1 MSESIAGAS
10 LKRTLGPFSVLL
22 FGLAFLAPLIVFGT
36 YGVIT
41 QASGNTTAMAYL
53 IAAIGVV
60 FTALSYGRLVRVFP
74 VAGSAYTYT
83 RKMLSANL
91 GFMVGWAA
99 LLDYFFIPMLIWL
112 LGASYLNMAFPE
124 VPQWV
129 WIIGFIVSTSLLNIL
144 GIQVANRFNVLLMV
158 AQLAIIVV
166 FIGLCVH
173 YIVAANGPGGL
184 LSAKP
189 FFNPDVSFAS
199 SMAGAAI
206 AAYSFLG
213 FDALSTLSEETRDP
227 GRTLPRAILLV
238 ALIGGSVY
246 VGSSYFMY
254 LAHPSPAFEHV
265 DGAAFEIARMIGG
278 DLFFAVVLAGIIIA
292 HFAAGMSFQASVGR
306 LLYALGR
313 DNQLPRKLF
322 GVLHPRYKTPA
333 FNILLCGIFGCAGF
347 ALTIAT
353 ATSLV
358 NFGAFLA
365 FSAVNLCALRLSFDT
380 RLGDGAGLLR
390 GVLCP
395 LVGLVTAGWMLVSLD
410 KDALI
415 MGCSWLGLGA
425 VYLAC
430 RTSFFRN
437 PVPDALA

>member
-1 MSESIAGAS
+1 MSQSTSGAS
-10 LKRTLGPFSVLL
+10 LRRSLGPFSVLL

-53 IAAIGVV
+53 VAATGVV

-83 RKMLSANL
+83 RKMLNANL

-129 WIIGFIVSTSLLNIL
+129 WITGFIVSTSLLNVL

-158 AQLAIIVV
+158 VQLVIIAV

-189 FFNPDVSFAS
+189 FFNQDVPFAT

-254 LAHPSPAFEHV
+254 LAHPSPFELV

-278 DLFFAVVLAGIIIA
+278 DLFFAVVLTGIIVA

-313 DNQLPRKLF
+313 DNQLPRRLF
-322 GVLHPRYKTPA
+322 GALHPRYKTPA
-333 FNILLCGIFGCAGF
+333 FNILLCGVFGTAGF
-347 ALTIAT
+347 GLTIAT

-365 FSAVNLCALRLSFDT
+365 FTAVNLCALRLTFDA
-380 RLGDGAGLLR
+380 RVKDGAGLLR
-390 GVLCP
+390 GVLFP
-395 LVGLVTAGWMLVSLD
+395 LIGLVTAGWMLVSLD

-415 MGCSWLGLGA
+415 MGGCWLGLGL

-430 RTSFFRN
+430 RTSLFRN
-437 PVPDALA
+437 PVPDALV

>member
-1 MSESIAGAS
+1 MNQSHASAS
-10 LKRTLGPFSVLL
+10 LRRTLGPFSVLL

-36 YGVIT
+36 YGVIS

-53 IAAIGVV
+53 MAATGVV
-60 FTALSYGRLVRVFP
+60 FTAFSYGRLVKVFP

-83 RKMLSANL
+83 RKMLNANL

-129 WIIGFIVSTSLLNIL
+129 WITGFIVSTSLLNVL

-173 YIVAANGPGGL
+173 YIVAADGPGGL

-189 FFNPDVSFAS
+189 FFNQDVPFATT
-199 SMAGAAI
+199 MAGAAI

-227 GRTLPRAILLV
+227 GRTLPRAIVTV
-238 ALIGGSVY
+238 ALIGGSIY

-254 LAHPSPAFEHV
+254 LAHPSPQFEQV

-278 DLFFAVVLAGIIIA
+278 DLFFAVLLTGIIIA

-313 DNQLPRKLF
+313 DNQLPRQVF
-322 GVLHPRYKTPA
+322 GVLHPRYQTPA
-333 FNILLCGIFGCAGF
+333 FNILLCGAFGTAGF
-347 ALTIAT
+347 GLTIAT

-365 FSAVNLCALRLSFDT
+365 FSAVNLCALRLTFDA
-380 RLGDGAGLLR
+380 RKKDGVGWLR
-390 GVLCP
+390 GVLFP
-395 LVGLVTAGWMLVSLD
+395 FIGLITAGWMLVSLD

-415 MGCSWLGLGA
+415 MGCGWLALGA

-430 RTSFFRN
+430 RTRLFRN
-437 PVPDALA
+437 PVPDALV

>member
-1 MSESIAGAS
+1 MIESIPSAS
-10 LKRTLGPFSVLL
+10 LKRSLGPFSLLL

-53 IAAIGVV
+53 IAATGVV
-60 FTALSYGRLVRVFP
+60 FTALSYGRLVKVFP

-83 RKMLSANL
+83 RHMLSANL

-112 LGASYLNMAFPE
+112 LGASYLNMAFPD

-129 WIIGFIVSTSLLNIL
+129 WIAGFIISTSVLNVL
-144 GIQVANRFNVLLMV
+144 GIQVANRFNLLLMA

-173 YIVAANGPGGL
+173 YIVAAHGPGGL
-184 LSAKP
+184 LSARP
-189 FFNPDVSFAS
+189 FFNDDVPFATS
-199 SMAGAAI
+199 VAGAAI

-227 GRTLPRAILLV
+227 ARTLPRAILLV

-246 VGSSYFMY
+246 VGSSYIMY
-254 LAHPSPAFEHV
+254 LAHPVPIFEHV

-313 DNQLPRKLF
+313 DNQLPRKVF
-322 GVLHPRYKTPA
+322 GSLHSRYKTPA
-333 FNILLCGIFGCAGF
+333 FNIILCGLFGTAGF
-347 ALTIAT
+347 GLTIAT
-353 ATSLV
+353 STSLV

-365 FSAVNLCALRLSFDT
+365 FTAVNLCALRLTFSE
-380 RLGDGAGLLR
+380 RVGDGAGLLR
-390 GVLCP
+390 GVVFP
-395 LVGLVTAGWMLVSLD
+395 LIGLATAGWMLVSLD
-410 KDALI
+410 NDALI
-415 MGCSWLGLGA
+415 MGSSWLVLGA

-430 RTSFFRN
+430 RTSFFRT
-437 PVPDALA
+437 PVTDALV

>member
-166 FIGLCVH
+166 FISLCVH

-189 FFNPDVSFAS
+189 FFNPDVSFAT

-213 FDALSTLSEETRDP
+213 FDALSTLSEGDPRPGPDTAARDP
-227 GRTLPRAILLV
+227 AGRIDRRLGLRRLV
-238 ALIGGSVY
+238 VLHVPGAPL
-246 VGSSYFMY
+246 
-254 LAHPSPAFEHV
+254 PAFEHV

-278 DLFFAVVLAGIIIA
+278 DLFFGVVLAGIIIA

-322 GVLHPRYKTPA
+322 GALHPRYKTPA

-365 FSAVNLCALRLSFDT
+365 FSAVNLARCGSLRYPPETGRACCA
-380 RLGDGAGLLR
+380 GALPARWPGHGR
-390 GVLCP
+390 VD
-395 LVGLVTAGWMLVSLD
+395 AGQP
-410 KDALI
+410 
-415 MGCSWLGLGA
+415 G
-425 VYLAC
+425 
-430 RTSFFRN
+430 
-437 PVPDALA
+437 

>member
-189 FFNPDVSFAS
+189 FFNPDVSFAT

-213 FDALSTLSEETRDP
+213 FDALSTLSETRDP
-227 GRTLPRAILLV
+227 AGHCRAR
-238 ALIGGSVY
+238 SCW
-246 VGSSYFMY
+246 S
-254 LAHPSPAFEHV
+254 H
-265 DGAAFEIARMIGG
+265 
-278 DLFFAVVLAGIIIA
+278 
-292 HFAAGMSFQASVGR
+292 
-306 LLYALGR
+306 
-313 DNQLPRKLF
+313 
-322 GVLHPRYKTPA
+322 
-333 FNILLCGIFGCAGF
+333 
-347 ALTIAT
+347 
-353 ATSLV
+353 
-358 NFGAFLA
+358 
-365 FSAVNLCALRLSFDT
+365 
-380 RLGDGAGLLR
+380 
-390 GVLCP
+390 
-395 LVGLVTAGWMLVSLD
+395 
-410 KDALI
+410 
-415 MGCSWLGLGA
+415 
-425 VYLAC
+425 
-430 RTSFFRN
+430 
-437 PVPDALA
+437 